1 MTAVLTDKVIVVIG
15 AAGLL
20 GQQFCKAIAKN
31 GGTVVVADRNLANAN
46 RVADEIAQ
54 EHPGKVS
61 SLSMDITNKDSIIAA
76 ITQVHENHG
85 AIDAIVNSA
94 YPRNSGYG
102 KRMEDV
108 TYSDFSENVSMHLGG
123 YFLVAQQFTDFFRKQ
138 GRGNIINMSSIYGVM
153 APRFEIYETTSMTM
167 PVEYAVIKSGLLNL
181 TRYMAKYLK
190 GTRIRVNSISP
201 GGIEDGQP
209 IEFLQKYN
217 AMCLNKGML
226 DQSDIVGTVL
236 FLLSDASEYI
246 NGQNLIVDDGFSL

>member
-46 RVADEIAQ
+46 RVADEIAT

-61 SLSMDITNKDSIIAA
+61 ALAVDITNKDSIITA
-76 ITQVHENHG
+76 IAQVHENHG
-85 AIDAIVNSA
+85 AIDAVVNSA

-102 KRMEDV
+102 RRMEDV

-123 YFLVAQQFTDFFRKQ
+123 YFLVAQQFADFFRKQ
-138 GRGNIINMSSIYGVM
+138 GRGNIVNMSSIYGVM

-167 PVEYAVIKSGLLNL
+167 PVEYAVIKSGLLHL

-190 GTRIRVNSISP
+190 GTGIRVNSISP

-209 IEFLQKYN
+209 TEFLQKYN
-217 AMCLNKGML
+217 AMCLSKGML
-226 DQSDIVGTVL
+226 DKSDIVGTVL
-236 FLLSDASEYI
+236 FLLSDASAYI
-246 NGQNLIVDDGFSL
+246 NGQNLVVDDGFSL